1 MSDRPLTPRQLE
13 VLQGVAEGLD
23 NREIAER
30 LGVLVPTIKTHVRSL
45 LTKLEARSR
54 THLVA
59 RAYELSLVT
68 PDPPQAAPGPAVDPL
83 ELAADEAVRRNHRI
97 VLPAHVVAAVLE
109 QRHSDA
115 AAALR
120 GVGVDDRFVQRRLA
134 SSINGRPDTTAARG
148 LGGAVTATAEVHTL
162 CGRAEAFGALA
173 GGRPTAESMALALVW
188 HDNPVIGRVEGVDV
202 RRAVVAE
209 LRRRGHAVPDG
220 PLPPLFSASGQ
231 PVLIDHIVGDAPFVD
246 VIGDTARAGLPARAP
261 LSGNP

>member
-23 NREIAER
+23 NRDIAER

-45 LTKLEARSR
+45 LVKLEARSR
-54 THLVA
+54 THIVA
-59 RAYELSLVT
+59 RAYELALVT
-68 PDPPQAAPGPAVDPL
+68 ARPPRVAPGEAVDPL
-83 ELAADEAVRRNHRI
+83 ELAADEAVRRSHRI

-120 GVGVDDRFVQRRLA
+120 GVGVDERFVQRRLA
-134 SSINGRPDTTAARG
+134 ATLNGRPDAPTARG
-148 LGGAVTATAEVHTL
+148 LDGAIAATAEVHTL
-162 CGRAEAFGALA
+162 CGRAEAFGSLA

-209 LRRRGHAVPDG
+209 LSRRGHAVPGG
-220 PLPPLFSASGQ
+220 PLPALFSGSGRSML
-231 PVLIDHIVGDAPFVD
+231 VDHVVGDGAIVD
-246 VIGDTARAGLPARAP
+246 VAHCVDDVDGPASTPSASTA
-261 LSGNP
+261 